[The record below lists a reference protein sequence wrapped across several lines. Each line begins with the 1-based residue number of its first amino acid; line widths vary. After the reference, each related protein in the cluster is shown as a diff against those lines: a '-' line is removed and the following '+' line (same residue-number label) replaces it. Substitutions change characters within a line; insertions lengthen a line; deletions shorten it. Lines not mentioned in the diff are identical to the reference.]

1 MKKIVSYRQKLLEL
15 SKIYDVKDI
24 LENDAKLTTYDI
36 EIILLKN
43 KVPIPSRKSYINH
56 KISNEL
62 VKPLVFYIKD
72 IFFIL
77 DILSGKF
84 DFLKKTQLEP
94 RNIKFFFI
102 NIVLVIRKFFSKVSN
117 NIIDFL
123 NDVYNF
129 KVKATLFNK
138 IFSRVGYISL
148 IVTFVFAAYYA
159 KQFTNNF
166 NSVKFV
172 LETKSDKPKK
182 TKENKNIETKISNK
196 RFRKKRI

>member
-72 IFFIL
+72 IFFSIK

-84 DFLKKTQLEP
+84 DFLKK
-94 RNIKFFFI
+94 I
-102 NIVLVIRKFFSKVSN
+102 
-117 NIIDFL
+117 
-123 NDVYNF
+123 
-129 KVKATLFNK
+129 
-138 IFSRVGYISL
+138 
-148 IVTFVFAAYYA
+148 
-159 KQFTNNF
+159 
-166 NSVKFV
+166 
-172 LETKSDKPKK
+172 
-182 TKENKNIETKISNK
+182 
-196 RFRKKRI
+196 